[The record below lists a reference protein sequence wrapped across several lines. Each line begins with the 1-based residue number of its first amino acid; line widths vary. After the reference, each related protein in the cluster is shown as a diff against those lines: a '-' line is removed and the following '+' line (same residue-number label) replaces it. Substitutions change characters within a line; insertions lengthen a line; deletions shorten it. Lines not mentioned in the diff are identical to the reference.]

1 MNRILT
7 RPMFRLGGS
16 TNGIMT
22 GLDTPKRGLV
32 NEPGSYSVMKIKFQ
46 MMKIKF

>member
-7 RPMFRLGGS
+7 RPMFRRGGS
-16 TNGIMT
+16 ANGITT

-32 NEPGSYSVMKIKFQ
+32 NEPGSYSVEINYFSDNL
-46 MMKIKF
+46 